1 MFEKPQKDQ
10 VVRTKIEGVSL
21 DSASVAPTLDGT
33 AAGRSA
39 TVVSDGRDRLLQDYT
54 SVCSAISSASS
65 TSIPRYLT
73 VLSSLCPAGH
83 RLDYLPCRTM
93 SRRASDCR

>member
-10 VVRTKIEGVSL
+10 VVHTKIEAVS
-21 DSASVAPTLDGT
+21 P
-33 AAGRSA
+33 
-39 TVVSDGRDRLLQDYT
+39 LLQDYT

-73 VLSSLCPAGH
+73 VLSSL
-83 RLDYLPCRTM
+83 L
-93 SRRASDCR
+93 